1 MSNKLQITNVTE
13 IIPYENNP
21 RINDHAIDK
30 VIESIKEFGFT
41 NPILLDKDNVIIAG
55 HTRYEAA
62 LKLNYSQVPC
72 IYLSDLS
79 EEQVKAYRLVDN
91 KTAEFATWDFDLL
104 TKELAEIEDID
115 LSDYDFGSMFEN
127 IEIGG
132 VEPLSTMEK
141 LKIIQLIQI
150 YLIHFYFHHFHTLIP
165 KQNDG

>member
-1 MSNKLQITNVTE
+1 MSNKLQIINVTE

-21 RINDHAIDK
+21 RINDHAIDR

-91 KTAEFATWDFDLL
+91 KTSEFAEWDFEKLMQ
-104 TKELAEIEDID
+104 ELDEINDID
-115 LSDYDFGSMFEN
+115 LKMYNLNSINFDELNLTDEDF
-127 IEIGG
+127 IKD
-132 VEPLSTMEK
+132 EPLKTKEK
-141 LKIIQLIQI
+141 EKQIIYCPSCNEKIEL
-150 YLIHFYFHHFHTLIP
+150 
-165 KQNDG
+165 

>member
-1 MSNKLQITNVTE
+1 MSNKLQIINVTE

-62 LKLNYSQVPC
+62 LRLNYSQVPC
-72 IYLSDLS
+72 IYLNNLS

-91 KTAEFATWDFDLL
+91 KTSEFAEWDFDKLMQ
-104 TKELAEIEDID
+104 ELDKINDID
-115 LSDYDFGSMFEN
+115 LEMYNLNSINFDELNLTDEDF
-127 IEIGG
+127 IKD
-132 VEPLSTMEK
+132 EPLKTKEK
-141 LKIIQLIQI
+141 EKQIIYCPSCNEKIEL
-150 YLIHFYFHHFHTLIP
+150 
-165 KQNDG
+165 